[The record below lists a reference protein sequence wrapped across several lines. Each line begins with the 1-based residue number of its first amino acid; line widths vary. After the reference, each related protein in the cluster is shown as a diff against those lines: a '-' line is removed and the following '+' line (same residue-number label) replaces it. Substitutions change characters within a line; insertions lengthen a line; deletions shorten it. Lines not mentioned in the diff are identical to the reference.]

1 MQSVNLLTPRQ
12 LSRLLDIDA
21 RPVWG
26 PQDAAVAL
34 RHQLAAQLLP
44 DLEDPY
50 DDESAELNDQTF
62 WEQLTTEQP
71 HLEVL
76 RRIKRFARQMRDE
89 EASPL
94 KGEAATVLYFAA
106 IARARVCMHERISQL
121 PDDQIREG
129 CIWAIQQ
136 PGAEGL
142 QAVLQRAAQ
151 QLA

>member
-1 MQSVNLLTPRQ
+1 MRSMNLLTPSQ
-12 LSRLLDIDA
+12 LSQLLDIDA

-26 PQDAAVAL
+26 KQDAAVAL
-34 RHQLAAQLLP
+34 RHQLAAPLLP
-44 DLEDPY
+44 DLAGLC
-50 DDESAELNDQTF
+50 DEQSVELNDQTF
-62 WEQLTTEQP
+62 LEQLTTERP
-71 HLEVL
+71 NLEL
-76 RRIKRFARQMRDE
+76 LQAIKRFARQMRDE

-106 IARARVCMHERISQL
+106 IARARVCLDERISQL
-121 PDDQIREG
+121 QDGPIRDG

-151 QLA
+151 QLV